1 MVPRQGFAPLSP
13 SGDSIGLMRRAT
25 ITLADGLDE
34 KVERFRMTQPARP
47 SLTSVVQAALENY
60 LETGGA
66 RAGGS
71 TVLSR
76 ILRHRAE
83 IRRIVS
89 DHGGSNPVLFGSV
102 ARGEATDGSDIDLL
116 IDLARGRTLFDLA
129 AMRAELED
137 LLEAPIDVV
146 TTSGLEDEVRE
157 EVLAEALV
165 L

>member
-1 MVPRQGFAPLSP
+1 
-13 SGDSIGLMRRAT
+13 MRRAT

-47 SLTSVVQAALENY
+47 SLTSVVAAALESY

-66 RAGGS
+66 RTVQS
-71 TVLSR
+71 TVLNR
-76 ILRHRAE
+76 VLRHRAE

-89 DHGGSNPVLFGSV
+89 NHGGSNPFLFGSV
-102 ARGEATDGSDIDLL
+102 ARGEAREDSDIDLL
-116 IDLARGRTLFDLA
+116 IDLGQGRTLFDLA

-137 LLEAPIDVV
+137 LLGVPIDVV
-146 TTSGLEDEVRE
+146 ATSGLEGDVRD
-157 EVLAEALV
+157 EVLAEALA

>member
-1 MVPRQGFAPLSP
+1 
-13 SGDSIGLMRRAT
+13 MRRAT

-47 SLTSVVQAALENY
+47 SLTSVVAAALESY

-66 RAGGS
+66 RAVQS
-71 TVLSR
+71 TVLNR
-76 ILRHRAE
+76 VLRHRAE

-89 DHGGSNPVLFGSV
+89 NHGGSNPFLFGSV
-102 ARGEATDGSDIDLL
+102 ARGEAREDSDIDLL
-116 IDLARGRTLFDLA
+116 IDLGQGRTLFDLA

-137 LLEAPIDVV
+137 LLGVPIDVV
-146 TTSGLEDEVRE
+146 ATSGLEGDVRD
-157 EVLAEALV
+157 EVLAEALA

>member
-1 MVPRQGFAPLSP
+1 V
-13 SGDSIGLMRRAT
+13 RRAT

-47 SLTSVVQAALENY
+47 SLTSVVAAALESY

-66 RAGGS
+66 RTVQS
-71 TVLSR
+71 TVLNR
-76 ILRHRAE
+76 VLRHRAE

-89 DHGGSNPVLFGSV
+89 NHGGSNPFLFGSV
-102 ARGEATDGSDIDLL
+102 ARGEARGDSDIDLL
-116 IDLARGRTLFDLA
+116 IDLGQGRTLFDLA

-137 LLEAPIDVV
+137 LLGVRIDVV
-146 TTSGLEDEVRE
+146 ATSGLEGDVRD
-157 EVLAEALV
+157 EVLAEALA

>member
-1 MVPRQGFAPLSP
+1 V
-13 SGDSIGLMRRAT
+13 RRAT

-47 SLTSVVQAALENY
+47 SLTSVVAAALESY

-66 RAGGS
+66 RTVQS
-71 TVLSR
+71 TVLNR
-76 ILRHRAE
+76 VLRHRAE

-89 DHGGSNPVLFGSV
+89 NHGGSNPFLFGSV
-102 ARGEATDGSDIDLL
+102 ARGEARGDSDIDLL
-116 IDLARGRTLFDLA
+116 IDLGQGRTLFDLA

-137 LLEAPIDVV
+137 LLGVPIDVV
-146 TTSGLEDEVRE
+146 ATSGLEGDVRD
-157 EVLAEALV
+157 EVLAEALA